1 MVKMRNVFPGQP
13 NVGEK
18 MIVHFHQT
26 SGLRATTV
34 VPIKYRPIRPMN
46 RRTAPARAATSN
58 RTRLTRRN
66 LYSRVHGVAPRPNK
80 FRFGIN

>member
-34 VPIKYRPIRPMN
+34 VPDQISPHPPHE
-46 RRTAPARAATSN
+46 PADRAGQGGDVEPNA
-58 RTRLTRRN
+58 RLTRRN
-66 LYSRVHGVAPRPNK
+66 LYSRVHGVAPASE
-80 FRFGIN
+80 